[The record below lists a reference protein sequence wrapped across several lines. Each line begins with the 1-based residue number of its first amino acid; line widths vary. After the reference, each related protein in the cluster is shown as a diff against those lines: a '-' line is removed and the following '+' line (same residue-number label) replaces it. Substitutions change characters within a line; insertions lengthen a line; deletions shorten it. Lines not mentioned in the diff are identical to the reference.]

1 MDLSDMLRVG
11 IVINTHGIR
20 GEVKLWPTTDD
31 VNRFH
36 KGLVLYLDAKE
47 GPKQVTVSSVKHFK
61 NLVIL
66 KFEGIDSINEIER
79 YKGCDLYVSREDA
92 IPLAEGEFY
101 VCDLVGCEVVEE
113 DGTRVGTL
121 TDVMTTGAND
131 VYVVTTDAK
140 KEVLLPVIPDC
151 IKNVDIA
158 AKKVTV
164 FLMPGLM

>member
-47 GPKQVTVSSVKHFK
+47 GAKQVTVSSVKNFK

-66 KFEGIDSINEIER
+66 KFEGIDSINDIER

-92 IPLAEGEFY
+92 IPLAEGEYY
-101 VCDLVGCEVVEE
+101 VCDLVGCDVVEE

-151 IKNVDIA
+151 IKKVDIA
-158 AKKVTV
+158 AKTVTV
-164 FLMPGLM
+164 YLMPGLM

>member
-47 GPKQVTVSSVKHFK
+47 GAKQVTVSSVKYFK

-66 KFEGIDSINEIER
+66 KFEGIDSINDIER

-92 IPLAEGEFY
+92 IPLAEGEYY
-101 VCDLVGCEVVEE
+101 VCDLVGCDVVEE

-151 IKNVDIA
+151 IKKVDIA
-158 AKKVTV
+158 EKTVTV
-164 FLMPGLM
+164 YLMPGLM